1 MIRFKI
7 DVIEEMKKKG
17 YNTSRIR
24 NEKILSESTL
34 QRIRDNIKNGGNIVI
49 STEAINKICI
59 ILNKQP
65 GQILEY
71 VKTGAADLS
80 SGGKIPD

>member
-17 YNTSRIR
+17 YNTNRIR
-24 NEKILSESTL
+24 KEKIISESTL
-34 QRIRDNIKNGGNIVI
+34 DKIRQNIKNNDNVVI
-49 STEAINKICI
+49 NTKTIDTICQ

-65 GQILEY
+65 SYFLEY
-71 VKTGAADLS
+71 VKEDQ
-80 SGGKIPD
+80 

>member
-17 YNTSRIR
+17 YNTNRIR
-24 NEKILSESTL
+24 KEKIISESTL
-34 QRIRDNIKNGGNIVI
+34 DKIRQNIKNNDNVVI
-49 STEAINKICI
+49 NTKTIDTICQ

-65 GQILEY
+65 SYFLEY
-71 VKTGAADLS
+71 VKDEPKTGRSTDLL
-80 SGGKIPD
+80 

>member
-17 YNTSRIR
+17 YNTNRIR
-24 NEKILSESTL
+24 KEKIISESTL
-34 QRIRDNIKNGGNIVI
+34 DKIRQNIKNNDNVVI
-49 STEAINKICI
+49 NTKTIDTICQ

-65 GQILEY
+65 SYFLEY
-71 VKTGAADLS
+71 VKENQ
-80 SGGKIPD
+80 

>member
-17 YNTSRIR
+17 YNTNRIR
-24 NEKILSESTL
+24 KEKIISESTL
-34 QRIRDNIKNGGNIVI
+34 DKIRQNIKNNDNVVI
-49 STEAINKICI
+49 NTKTIDTICQ

-65 GQILEY
+65 SYFLEY
-71 VKTGAADLS
+71 VKKDQ
-80 SGGKIPD
+80 

>member
-17 YNTSRIR
+17 YNTNRIR
-24 NEKILSESTL
+24 KEKIISESTL
-34 QRIRDNIKNGGNIVI
+34 DKIRQNIKNNDNVVI
-49 STEAINKICI
+49 NTKTIDTICQ

-65 GQILEY
+65 SYFLKY
-71 VKTGAADLS
+71 VKEDQ
-80 SGGKIPD
+80 

>member
-24 NEKILSESTL
+24 KEKIIAESTL
-34 QRIRDNIKNGGNIVI
+34 DKIRQNIKNNDNVVI
-49 STEAINKICI
+49 NTKTIDSICK

-65 GQILEY
+65 SYFLEY
-71 VKTGAADLS
+71 VKD
-80 SGGKIPD
+80 DFEN